1 MKIWPYFCL
10 FLLLNSTFADR
21 PNFVLILA
29 DDLGYADLG
38 IYGNRIN
45 STPALDLMAQE
56 GLRFTDFHSNAPNC
70 SPTRAAILTGLY
82 QQRLGI
88 EGAFGESAKGLSQ
101 DTVTLAEKLKE
112 VGYTT
117 GMMGKWHLGYEP
129 ENGPTRHGF
138 DEFVGHLHGATDYI
152 SHVDRYGRMDWW
164 HNEKAINEKG
174 HNTTLITKYSVRF
187 IEEHQEKPFFL
198 FVSHSAIHFPW
209 QTHDSPAHRKV
220 GKRYEGSK
228 GKLGPHAEGPVQP
241 VVQGMIEELDES
253 VGEILDT
260 LDKHN
265 LSRNT
270 LVIFTSDNGAE
281 GSGAQ
286 DPSTFATQR
295 TVASLGYNTDYA
307 TLGLKGSYNT
317 INPGFTSAAVSP
329 LSFYKFYV
337 GEGGLRVPLV
347 ISGLPLG
354 EVIEQLDRSDATGVA
369 GKLEVGQA
377 RGDRAGFPRHG
388 RFLRGSCGCRGRR
401 SRGRG
406 GGCCLRDRRRRRGG
420 SLRFFRRT
428 ALLVQLLRRRSIV
441 LHIGPLPEPERG
453 DAENDNNPSL
463 AIHQRTASVK
473 RTPPAGGTG
482 SHPQPPQGWQRQILF
497 TPSHPPRKAP
507 CVSTA
512 SRK

>member
-1 MKIWPYFCL
+1 MKIWPYFCFL
-10 FLLLNSTFADR
+10 FLLTSAFADR

-45 STPALDLMAQE
+45 RTPALDLMAQE

-88 EGAFGESAKGLSQ
+88 EGAFGEGAKGLSQ

-164 HNEKAINEKG
+164 HNEKPVKEKG
-174 HNTTLITKYSVRF
+174 HNTTLITKHSVRF

-270 LVIFTSDNGAE
+270 LVIFTSDNG
-281 GSGAQ
+281 GIV
-286 DPSTFATQR
+286 R
-295 TVASLGYNTDYA
+295 TKGVKITKENRISSNQPWRGQKH
-307 TLGLKGSYNT
+307 GLY
-317 INPGFTSAAVSP
+317 
-329 LSFYKFYV
+329 
-337 GEGGLRVPLV
+337 EGGHRVPTIAWWPGKIPAKQVSHELSMTADLMPTFLELAGTQICQTDG
-347 ISGLPLG
+347 ISLT
-354 EVIEQLDRSDATGVA
+354 Q
-369 GKLEVGQA
+369 
-377 RGDRAGFPRHG
+377 H
-388 RFLRGSCGCRGRR
+388 
-401 SRGRG
+401 
-406 GGCCLRDRRRRRGG
+406 
-420 SLRFFRRT
+420 
-428 ALLVQLLRRRSIV
+428 LLHQK
-441 LHIGPLPEPERG
+441 PLPERTLFWKNRLSK
-453 DAENDNNPSL
+453 AVRWNDWKLVRNHDTPFEFYNLKDNPSESSKHNL
-463 AIHQRTASVK
+463 IQK
-473 RTPPAGGTG
+473 RTEIAKDLL
-482 SHPQPPQGWQRQILF
+482 QRLQKWESQF
-497 TPSHPPRKAP
+497 TKN
-507 CVSTA
+507 
-512 SRK
+512 